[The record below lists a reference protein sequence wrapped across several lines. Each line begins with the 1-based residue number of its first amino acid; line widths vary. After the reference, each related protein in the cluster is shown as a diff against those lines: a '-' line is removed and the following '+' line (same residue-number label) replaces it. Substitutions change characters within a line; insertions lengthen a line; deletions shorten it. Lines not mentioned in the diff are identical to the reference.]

1 MTVHIMGILH
11 NQQEVT
17 EDLVVVLLVIVM
29 EVLELAELAQLVKD
43 ITAEEV
49 ADSIIQVGAAVLVEK
64 DSTQLIN
71 QTVVLV

>member
-1 MTVHIMGILH
+1 MAVHIMGILQ

-17 EDLVVVLLVIVM
+17 EDLVVVFLVIVM
-29 EVLELAELAQLVKD
+29 EVLDLAELAQLVKD

-64 DSTQLIN
+64 DLTQLIN

>member
-1 MTVHIMGILH
+1 MAVHIMGILQ

-17 EDLVVVLLVIVM
+17 EDLVVVLLLIVM

-49 ADSIIQVGAAVLVEK
+49 ADSIIQVAAAALVVK
-64 DSTQLIN
+64 DMIRHIHPM
-71 QTVVLV
+71 VE